1 EDLSKK
7 WLKET
12 HYMDQHPLVRRE
24 KEKYEKA
31 RADSDVCWE
40 QIKYSSG
47 LLH

>member
-1 EDLSKK
+1 EDLA
-7 WLKET
+7 KEVVEGNT
-12 HYMDQHPLVRRE
+12 LHGTASLVRRE